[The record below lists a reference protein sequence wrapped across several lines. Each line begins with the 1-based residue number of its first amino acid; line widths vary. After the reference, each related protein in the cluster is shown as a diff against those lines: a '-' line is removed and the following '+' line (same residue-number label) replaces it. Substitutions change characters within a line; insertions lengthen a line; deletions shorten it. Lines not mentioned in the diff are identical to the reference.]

1 MSFWAAPKIACDRV
15 RLGMRPIYGTRRS
28 GQEALGVRA
37 ARLQLV
43 DAEDQARLLEAQAGE
58 VSPGQRR
65 GRLGRLGMVV
75 FAADIDAPTSD
86 PAPQPF
92 QFQLQSLPPVGG
104 GFYLG
109 DR

>member
-58 VSPGQRR
+58 FSGGQRR
-65 GRLGRLGMVV
+65 GRLGRVGRGLEP
-75 FAADIDAPTSD
+75 ADLHEQHGELALE
-86 PAPQPF
+86 AL
-92 QFQLQSLPPVGG
+92 QFLRGALPV
-104 GFYLG
+104 
-109 DR
+109 